1 MLSRKPE
8 SRGYLTVA
16 HLNINGIM
24 GSFGIRHNGGVRVL
38 FLPRGVMGCT
48 NR

>member
-8 SRGYLTVA
+8 SKGCLTVA

-24 GSFGIRHNGGVRVL
+24 GSFGIRHNGGVRV
-38 FLPRGVMGCT
+38 FF
-48 NR
+48 